1 MIGLALWFMASGV
14 SAQEEEPLYLARVGI
29 TLTLPGDWSVPR
41 WSDWDLEARD
51 GRKSVQLHVSS
62 TTYQQPLVD
71 GLTEAWARELAI
83 PWLTEHQKGQD
94 FSVRD
99 LSTLTR
105 EGEPHALSEIAYKVQ
120 GKTPAVAF
128 QETFAIEGRMVHVVA
143 TALQKNRRRARAA
156 LDAWVPGIEV
166 EHPAADL
173 SDLGGSV
180 STGAF
185 SAVLPDGWR
194 KPLRREF
201 LDAVQ
206 LASQLG
212 QKRVK
217 DDTCWMGIA
226 PKASGDTN
234 LLLACTMNLFLG
246 VVDEHSFAAVDEHT
260 RATVFRGF
268 GEAMGEGELLA
279 SPAGRISALYRL
291 PSGGDTAVWVALTPY
306 DAGIILTYALGTPA
320 EDAALRGAVESSVG
334 SMEFTG
340 PDGGAHPVALG
351 DTMMYFLK
359 HRRGH
364 PIVWS
369 PLVLLGIAGV
379 SLLRARGG
387 RSSYKD
393 LV

>member
-1 MIGLALWFMASGV
+1 LISIVLWLLASGV

-29 TLTLPGDWSVPR
+29 TLALPGDWSVPR

-51 GRKSVQLHVSS
+51 GRKRVQLHVSS
-62 TTYQQPLVD
+62 TTYQLPLVD
-71 GLTEAWARELAI
+71 GLAEAWAKELAI

-94 FSVRD
+94 FSVRQV
-99 LSTLTR
+99 STVTR
-105 EGEPHALSEIAYKVQ
+105 DGQPHTLSEIAYSVQ

-128 QETFAIEGRMVHVVA
+128 QETFAIEGRMVHVVT
-143 TALQKNRRRARAA
+143 TALQKNRRRARLA
-156 LDAWVPGIEV
+156 LDTWIPGIEV
-166 EHPAADL
+166 EHPAVDV

-180 STGAF
+180 SAGAF

-194 KPLRREF
+194 KPLRGEF
-201 LDAVQ
+201 LEAVQ

-212 QKRVK
+212 QKQVTS
-217 DDTCWMGIA
+217 DTCWMGIA
-226 PKASGDTN
+226 PKPSGETN
-234 LLLACTMNLFLG
+234 LLLACTMELFLG
-246 VVDEHSFAAVDEHT
+246 VVDEHSFGAVDERI

-268 GEAMGEGELLA
+268 GEAMGEGEVLA
-279 SPAGRISALYRL
+279 LPADRTSALYRL
-291 PSGGDTAVWVALTPY
+291 PSGGDSAVWVALTPY
-306 DAGIILTYALGTPA
+306 DAGVILTYALGTPA
-320 EDAALRGAVESSVG
+320 EDAALRGAVEFSLG

-340 PDGGAHPVALG
+340 PEGGAHPEALG

-364 PIVWS
+364 PVVWS

-379 SLLRARGG
+379 SLLRAQGE

>member
-1 MIGLALWFMASGV
+1 LISLVLWFLAGGV
-14 SAQEEEPLYLARVGI
+14 SAEEEPLYLARVGI
-29 TLTLPGDWSVPR
+29 TLPLPSGWSVPR

-71 GLTEAWARELAI
+71 GLAEKWAKDLAV
-83 PWLTEHQKGQD
+83 PWLKEHQKGED
-94 FSVRD
+94 FSIREVSS
-99 LSTLTR
+99 LAR
-105 EGEPHALSEIAYKVQ
+105 EGAFHALSEIAYKVKGETQ
-120 GKTPAVAF
+120 AVAF
-128 QETFAIEGRMVHVVA
+128 QETFAIEGRMVHVVS

-173 SDLGGSV
+173 SELDGDVSAGS
-180 STGAF
+180 F
-185 SAVLPDGWR
+185 SSVLPDGWR
-194 KPLRREF
+194 KPLRGEF
-201 LDAVQ
+201 LEAVQ

-212 QKRVK
+212 QKRVT

-226 PKASGDTN
+226 PKASGETN
-234 LLLACTMNLFLG
+234 LLLSCTMELFLG
-246 VVDEHSFAAVDEHT
+246 VVDEHSFAAVDQHI

-268 GEAMGEGELLA
+268 GEAMVEAELLE
-279 SPAGRISALYRL
+279 SPAGRTSALYRL

-306 DAGIILTYALGTPA
+306 DDGVILTYALGTPA
-320 EDAALRGAVESSVG
+320 EDAALRGAVEASVG
-334 SMEFTG
+334 AMKFTG
-340 PDGGAHPVALG
+340 PEGGVHPVALG
-351 DTMMYFLK
+351 DTLVYFLK

-364 PIVWS
+364 PLVWS

-379 SLLRARGG
+379 SLFRSQGG

>member
-1 MIGLALWFMASGV
+1 MVLCLLASGV
-14 SAQEEEPLYLARVGI
+14 SAQEEEPLYLSRVGI
-29 TLTLPGDWSVPR
+29 TLPLPGDWTVPR

-51 GRKSVQLHVSS
+51 GRKRVQLHVSS
-62 TTYQQPLVD
+62 TTYQQPLID
-71 GLTEAWARELAI
+71 GLAEAWAKELAI
-83 PWLTEHQKGQD
+83 PWLTEHQKGED
-94 FSVRD
+94 FTVREV
-99 LSTLTR
+99 STLTR
-105 EGEPHALSEIAYKVQ
+105 DGAAHALSEIAYKVQ
-120 GKTPAVAF
+120 GKTQAVAF
-128 QETFAIEGRMVHVVA
+128 QETFAIEGRMVHVVS
-143 TALQKNRRRARAA
+143 TALQKNRRHARAA
-156 LDAWVPGIEV
+156 LDTWVPKIEV

-180 STGAF
+180 SAGAF

-194 KPLRREF
+194 KPLRGEF

-212 QKRVK
+212 QKRVT

-226 PKASGDTN
+226 PKANGNTN
-234 LLLACTMNLFLG
+234 LLLACTMDLFLG
-246 VVDEHSFAAVDEHT
+246 VVDEHSFGAVDERI

-268 GEAMGEGELLA
+268 GEAMGEGEPLT
-279 SPAGRISALYRL
+279 SPADRTSALYRL
-291 PSGGDTAVWVALTPY
+291 PSGGDSAVWVGLTPY
-306 DAGIILTYALGTPA
+306 DAGVILTYALGTPA
-320 EDAALRGAVESSVG
+320 EDAALRAAVESSVG

-340 PDGGAHPVALG
+340 PEGGAHPVAMG
-351 DTMMYFLK
+351 DTLMYFLK

-379 SLLRARGG
+379 SLLRAQGG